1 MLSSHFDLSNSRLD
15 FSAPK
20 MPFLSATHR
29 GALKALERGFQEE
42 PSGLMLLVGEIG
54 TGKTTLIRRLLEDR
68 KPKVRTAW
76 ITNPTL
82 TLEQMFQLIA
92 QEIGIHPI
100 GRGKTATLQALKAFL
115 MDPETRD
122 RVVLIFDEA
131 QGLSDEILEELRLLS
146 NFKTENARPLQI
158 MLVGQL
164 ELAER
169 LKEPKLRALNQ
180 RIGARAMLHPLRGD
194 EIHDYLEHLLERQDI
209 SPSIF
214 SRGARESLAKV
225 SGGLP
230 RRINLI
236 CQNALRL
243 ASSEESETV
252 ESRHVRTAVAE
263 YDDVVRFASIK
274 PSVGLHDAV
283 HLTLQRVSGR
293 GGLLIAG
300 FVVATLTVVAGLVLH
315 RSIRFLQPWIG
326 EPTALAR
333 SRSGTFSKESNR
345 RLGIPPESTV
355 TANSTS
361 RQSVDRELPS
371 TIRSEAR
378 GPASMS
384 EKLASSE
391 TTRQKTLRTDVST
404 KNVGTAAD
412 QLPSLALVP
421 VEDEAPSPTL
431 KNGLGK
437 HTYDAIKYDLR
448 RAAASQLMGRYDN
461 AIWHLRRAVSA
472 DPSNPELRE
481 RLAAAR
487 SARAAASHS
496 TVQSRQPDAASTINT
511 ALTSSAT
518 IMPGNNG
525 DDIEKYEIT
534 QGETL
539 MRNGDYAK
547 ALIKFKVA
555 RAMDPDNIDLENRI
569 QSVEKAEAVK
579 EATRP
584 KS

>member
-1 MLSSHFDLSNSRLD
+1 MLSSPSDLRASRPD
-15 FSAPK
+15 FATRK

-29 GALKALERGFQEE
+29 EALRALERGFQEE

-54 TGKTTLIRRLLEDR
+54 TGKTTLVRKLLEDR

-76 ITNPTL
+76 ITTPTIS
-82 TLEQMFQLIA
+82 LEQMFQLIA
-92 QEIGIHPI
+92 QEIGLHPI
-100 GRGKTATLQALKAFL
+100 GRGKTAVLQALKAFL
-115 MDPETRD
+115 MDPEIRD

-131 QGLSDEILEELRLLS
+131 QNLSDEILEELRLLS
-146 NFKTENARPLQI
+146 NFKTENARALQI

-169 LKEPKLRALNQ
+169 LKKPKLRALNQ
-180 RIGARAMLHPLRGD
+180 RIGARAMLRPLGGA
-194 EIHDYLEHLLERQDI
+194 EIYDYLEHHLEEQHI
-209 SPSIF
+209 GPSVF
-214 SRGARESLAKV
+214 SRGAREWVAKA

-243 ASSEESETV
+243 AASEESDTV
-252 ESRHVRTAVAE
+252 ESRHVRTATAE
-263 YDDVVRFASIK
+263 YDDVVRFASVK

-283 HLTLQRVSGR
+283 HLTLQRIDGR

-300 FVVATLTVVAGLVLH
+300 FVVATLTMVAGLVLH
-315 RSIRFLQPWIG
+315 RNIRVPQRWIG
-326 EPTALAR
+326 EPAELAR
-333 SRSGTFSKESNR
+333 SRSGAFSKESSG
-345 RLGIPPESTV
+345 RLETPGESAV
-355 TANSTS
+355 TTNSTAQ
-361 RQSVDRELPS
+361 QSADHELPT

-378 GPASMS
+378 GPARMQ
-384 EKLASSE
+384 EKLASKDTSK
-391 TTRQKTLRTDVST
+391 QKTFRTGVST
-404 KNVGTAAD
+404 KNVDNAVG

-421 VEDEAPSPTL
+421 VEDESPSPVL
-431 KNGLGK
+431 KNGLSK
-437 HTYDAIKYDLR
+437 HASDAIKYDLR
-448 RAAASQLMGRYDN
+448 RAAASQLIGHYDN

-487 SARAAASHS
+487 SAQVAASRS
-496 TVQSRQPDAASTINT
+496 TVRLKPPEVASMSST
-511 ALTSSAT
+511 ALTSSAAS
-518 IMPGNNG
+518 MPGNSG

-539 MRNGDYAK
+539 MRNGDYDK

-555 RAMDPDNIDLENRI
+555 RAMDPNNIDLENRI
-569 QSVEKAEAVK
+569 ISAEKAEALK
-579 EATRP
+579 EGTRP